1 MRLERVREVRLE
13 RVTFSVYVHICRD
26 FKLKRFHQYFTN
38 HLKFWIDDRIKLFDD
53 GMWKAVKQAEV
64 SEDAA
69 SHMHIM

>member
-1 MRLERVREVRLE
+1 M
-13 RVTFSVYVHICRD
+13 TFSVYVHICRD

-69 SHMHIM
+69 SHMKNLRYHFPTCYMPIL